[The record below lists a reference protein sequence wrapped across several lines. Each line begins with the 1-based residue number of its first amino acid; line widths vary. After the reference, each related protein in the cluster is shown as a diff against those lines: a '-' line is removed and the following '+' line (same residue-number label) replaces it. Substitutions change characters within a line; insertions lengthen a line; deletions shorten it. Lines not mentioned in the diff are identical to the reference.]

1 MSVDDVDPLA
11 AEDVAEVGHG
21 AHDGR
26 EARLVVEGD
35 QGEVVDL
42 GETMDD
48 VGCFEQEISTTI
60 GNISKS

>member
-42 GETMDD
+42 ERWMIR
-48 VGCFEQEISTTI
+48 VF
-60 GNISKS
+60 

>member
-1 MSVDDVDPLA
+1 MGQRGEGGVSVDDVDPLA

-42 GETMDD
+42 ERWMIR
-48 VGCFEQEISTTI
+48 VF
-60 GNISKS
+60 